1 MKPSASILFAIRRAA
16 LITGAAALADGC
28 RWPERSPAARQPAAA
43 PDVVSQ
49 GPASLI
55 VRHATLFDT
64 RTRRTLP
71 NTTIVIRDDR
81 IVTVAP
87 DSSLATLR
95 APVEIDGRG
104 RLVTPG
110 LIDVHHHLDYAFPD
124 SITPGGGAI
133 ARLIMAPDS
142 IAAYRTRWAAS
153 YLPFGVTVVREAGG
167 NEEHL
172 ALMTAWAQPSP
183 SAPDFIPTGGALA
196 SHQEG
201 RVPFVGHAIVRDS
214 ADAAARVRR
223 YHDAGLRDVKLY
235 WRLREPEYVSAFT
248 EAHRLGMHVITH
260 VDFGVMSPQRA
271 LTIGVRHF
279 EHAYTLGVGVMT
291 AAEVQRAWTRTRQ
304 ELGAEVPGGFY
315 WGVLEHFNLLGPQD
329 ARLTSLIA
337 EFVRVGATV
346 TPTLHIFAQRVGLA
360 SHTTQ
365 SLGVFDR
372 SDAWTP
378 AQRERARDGYRILAG
393 YVRRL
398 HEAGVPLA
406 VGTDWLDSGRA
417 ALSEMLLFNQAG
429 IPMADVLAIA
439 TLGGAR
445 ALEREAEYG
454 VVDAGRRAHLVIYD
468 RNPLED
474 AEALLGP
481 KTVIKDGVVAT
492 VKTAEE

>member
-1 MKPSASILFAIRRAA
+1 MRPFASILSAIRRAA
-16 LITGAAALADGC
+16 LIAGGGALAGGCGSPQQSEPTPQIGAAA
-28 RWPERSPAARQPAAA
+28 EVRSR
-43 PDVVSQ
+43 

-64 RTRRTLP
+64 RTRRTIP
-71 NTTIVIRDDR
+71 NTTIVIRGDR
-81 IVTVAP
+81 IAAVAP
-87 DSSLATLR
+87 DSSLATVR

-110 LIDVHHHLDYAFPD
+110 LIDVHHHVDYAFPD

-133 ARLIMAPDS
+133 ARLVMTSDS
-142 IAAYRTRWAAS
+142 IAAYRARWAAN

-172 ALMTAWAQPSP
+172 ALMTAWARPSP
-183 SAPDFIPTGGALA
+183 AAPDFIPSGGALV
-196 SHQEG
+196 SHEEG
-201 RVPFVGHAIVRDS
+201 RVPFAGHAIVRDS

-223 YHDAGLRDVKLY
+223 YHEAGLRDVKLY

-248 EAHRLGMHVITH
+248 EARRLGMHVSTH
-260 VDFGVMSPQRA
+260 VDFGIVSPPRA
-271 LTIGVRHF
+271 LAIGVTHF

-291 AAEVQRAWTRTRQ
+291 PAEVQRTWTRTRQ

-329 ARLTSLIA
+329 PRLTSLIA

-360 SHTTQ
+360 SHTTP

-378 AQRERARDGYRILAG
+378 AQRDRARDGYRILAG

-445 ALEREAEYG
+445 ALDREAEYG
-454 VVDAGRRAHLVIYD
+454 VVEAGRRAHLVIFD

-474 AEALLGP
+474 AEGLLGA
-481 KTVIKDGVVAT
+481 KTVVKDGVVA
-492 VKTAEE
+492 AEK

>member
-1 MKPSASILFAIRRAA
+1 MRPPASLVFAIRRTA
-16 LITGAAALADGC
+16 LIAGAGVLASGCGSPRRSEATPRFGAAAEV
-28 RWPERSPAARQPAAA
+28 PTP
-43 PDVVSQ
+43 
-49 GPASLI
+49 GPATLI
-55 VRHATLFDT
+55 VRHATVFDT
-64 RTRRTLP
+64 RNRRTIP
-71 NTTIVIRDDR
+71 NATIVIRGDR
-81 IVTVAP
+81 VAALAP
-87 DSSLATLR
+87 DSSLATVR
-95 APVEIDGRG
+95 APVEIDARG

-110 LIDVHHHLDYAFPD
+110 LIDVHHHVDYVFPD

-133 ARLIMAPDS
+133 ARLVMTPDS
-142 IAAYRTRWAAS
+142 IAAYRSRWAAS

-183 SAPDFIPTGGALA
+183 AAPDFIPSGGALA
-196 SHQEG
+196 SHEEG

-248 EAHRLGMHVITH
+248 EARRLGMHVSTH
-260 VDFGVMSPQRA
+260 VDFGVVSPQRA
-271 LTIGVRHF
+271 LAIGVRHF

-291 AAEVQRAWTRTRQ
+291 PAEVRRVWTRTRQ

-315 WGVLEHFNLLGPQD
+315 WGVLEHFNTLGVQD
-329 ARLTSLIA
+329 ARLIDLIA
-337 EFVRVGATV
+337 AFARAGATV
-346 TPTLHIFAQRVGLA
+346 TPTLHIFAQRVALA
-360 SHTTQ
+360 SHTTP

-398 HEAGVPLA
+398 HSAGVPLA
-406 VGTDWLDSGRA
+406 IGTDWLDPGRA
-417 ALSEMLLFNQAG
+417 VLSEMLLLHQAG
-429 IPMADVLAIA
+429 IPMPDVLAIA

-445 ALEREAEYG
+445 ALDREAEYG
-454 VVDAGRRAHLVIYD
+454 VIDAGRRAHLVIFD
-468 RNPLED
+468 RNPLEE
-474 AEALLGP
+474 AEALVGA
-481 KTVIKDGVVAT
+481 KTVIKDGVIAAG
-492 VKTAEE
+492 K